1 MGGITPARI
10 KQKVIRYWLSGL
22 TRDEIAE
29 KVGTSKGNVSSI
41 IQEIKDNIPDI
52 DLLRELAVEVKKNGY
67 NLNLF
72 ASAYRQRMML
82 HDRGLSDDQIDEL
95 IQHVDEHCF
104 RKGIEIPEFIDQI
117 SRVSFFSKRYGCP
130 VEELDLLKQEKEM
143 EIGAKEMLIFNLSE
157 ALIDK
162 KEEFKEIESRIEAA
176 LAKEGVTQQD
186 ILDYKQKEPLFNTAR
201 QLEKELKFTQDKLMN
216 LKVIVGIRDTSGAAL
231 YIPTVP
237 HGMTS
242 KDVVLACF
250 LLARN
255 APHFR
260 KTIISINKQG
270 PSLGYTI
277 DDLLDMQDYDKFD
290 VVSY

>member
-1 MGGITPARI
+1 
-10 KQKVIRYWLSGL
+10 
-22 TRDEIAE
+22 
-29 KVGTSKGNVSSI
+29 
-41 IQEIKDNIPDI
+41 
-52 DLLRELAVEVKKNGY
+52 
-67 NLNLF
+67 
-72 ASAYRQRMML
+72 ML
-82 HDRGLSDDQIDEL
+82 YDRGLSDDQIDEL
-95 IQHVDEHCF
+95 IQLVDEHCY
-104 RKGIEIPEFIDQI
+104 RRGIEIATFIDRI
-117 SRVSFFSKRYGCP
+117 STLSLFSKRYGRP
-130 VEELDLLKQEKEM
+130 VEELDLWKQEM
-143 EIGAKEMLIFNLSE
+143 EMLIFNLSE

-277 DDLLDMQDYDKFD
+277 DDLLDMQNYDKFD